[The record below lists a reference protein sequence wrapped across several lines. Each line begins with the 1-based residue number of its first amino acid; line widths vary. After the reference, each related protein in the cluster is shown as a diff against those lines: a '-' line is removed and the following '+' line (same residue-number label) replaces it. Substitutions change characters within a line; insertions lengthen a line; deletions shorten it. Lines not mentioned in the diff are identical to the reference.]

1 MAQEKQQE
9 DVLFEGELS
18 EALAKAA
25 LGQSHFCITQDG
37 DRLKVDVSNDFDFS
51 NLISYLIELSRN
63 NSKFRQILP
72 NYIIELSKVC

>member
-9 DVLFEGELS
+9 EVLFEGNLS

-37 DRLKVDVSNDFDFS
+37 EKVKVDVSKDFDFS
-51 NLISYLIELSRN
+51 NLIAYLIVLSRN
-63 NSKFRQILP
+63 NSNFRQILP
-72 NYIIELSKVC
+72 NYLIELSKEL